1 MFPRVRSAIVLHMNE
16 HLLKMLK
23 ESASAVHVDLD
34 ARALELFSGYYR
46 ELIIWNE
53 KMNLVSVRTP
63 QEIMI
68 KHFVDSLTPLPY
80 IACPSG
86 RLLDIG
92 SGGGFPG
99 IPLKIA
105 MPALSVSL
113 LEASRKKS
121 SFLKHVI
128 RRLSLPQ
135 TNVIHMRAESA
146 MLDSTYLHHFNT
158 VISRAAFKLPQL
170 FMMSRFFLAP
180 GGVLIAM
187 KGPHGE
193 ADEKDARCDSDWH
206 RIACHDIPLP
216 FRGGHRKIMLF
227 QMDT

>member
-1 MFPRVRSAIVLHMNE
+1 MARSAIFPYMNE

-23 ESASAVHVDLD
+23 ESASNLHVDLD
-34 ARALELFSGYYR
+34 VRALDLFCGYYR
-46 ELIIWNE
+46 ELVIWNE

-63 QEIMI
+63 QEIII

-80 IACPSG
+80 IACPAG

-105 MPALSVSL
+105 VPSLSVAL

-128 RRLSLPQ
+128 RRLPLPK
-135 TNVIHMRAESA
+135 TTVIHMRTEAA
-146 MLDSTYLHHFNT
+146 MQDSTYLHHFNT

-170 FMMSRFFLAP
+170 FMMSRFFLSP
-180 GGVLIAM
+180 GGLLIAM
-187 KGPHGE
+187 KGPHG
-193 ADEKDARCDSDWH
+193 
-206 RIACHDIPLP
+206 
-216 FRGGHRKIMLF
+216 
-227 QMDT
+227 